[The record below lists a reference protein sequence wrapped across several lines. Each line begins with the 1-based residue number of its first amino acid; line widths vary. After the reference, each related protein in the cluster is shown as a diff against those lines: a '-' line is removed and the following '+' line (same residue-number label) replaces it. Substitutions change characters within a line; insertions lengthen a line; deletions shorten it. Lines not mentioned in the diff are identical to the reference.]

1 MEMGNEFIDLFFRMS
16 ERKNRV
22 LDTCLELLIR
32 QWPPCH
38 TDDRE
43 LIDFLFL
50 FPGFNPI
57 FAVRFQPELTIIV

>member
-32 QWPPCH
+32 QWSPCH

-50 FPGFNPI
+50 K
-57 FAVRFQPELTIIV
+57 